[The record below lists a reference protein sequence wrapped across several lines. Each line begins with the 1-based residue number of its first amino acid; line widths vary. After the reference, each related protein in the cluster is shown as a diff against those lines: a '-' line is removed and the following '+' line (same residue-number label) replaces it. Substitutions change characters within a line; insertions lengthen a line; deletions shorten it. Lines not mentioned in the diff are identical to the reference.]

1 MSSRSGRDGVEGG
14 KKNPAKSGEK
24 KKQWRHRRND
34 AKPLCNTPWTFNWW
48 KCLLETALKLLFI
61 LFLFFFVV
69 KNLMALEGRR
79 RRVERGRGKFF
90 GTAIARCLNVGLKIA
105 VKIPRHFLIGQ
116 RHLADCTGCALVL
129 FHSSGTA
136 PGIAGCLSEIAVAPR
151 LEPLW
156 NRSETDLKPLADL
169 KSPWC
174 YPAVWNCIAI
184 ALNSASNGSK
194 I

>member
-1 MSSRSGRDGVEGG
+1 MAPPAQRCETVMQHALDIQLVKMSF
-14 KKNPAKSGEK
+14 
-24 KKQWRHRRND
+24 RN
-34 AKPLCNTPWTFNWW
+34 CS
-48 KCLLETALKLLFI
+48 ETALYSFS
-61 LFLFFFVV
+61 FFFVV

-136 PGIAGCLSEIAVAPR
+136 PGIAGCLSEIAVAPT
-151 LEPLW
+151 LEPL
-156 NRSETDLKPLADL
+156 
-169 KSPWC
+169 
-174 YPAVWNCIAI
+174 
-184 ALNSASNGSK
+184 
-194 I
+194 